1 MYRPRQE
8 CRGHLQLLTLEE
20 SPEHRLTARVAVL
33 RHSVELSQDLLS
45 FAIGAN
51 SFSAT
56 LLFHISGRSKAETT
70 NARLA
75 SIWGIDYEANSS
87 FME

>member
-1 MYRPRQE
+1 
-8 CRGHLQLLTLEE
+8 
-20 SPEHRLTARVAVL
+20 LTARVAVL

-56 LLFHISGRSKAETT
+56 LCFHISGRSKAETT

-75 SIWGIDYEANSS
+75 WTWGSGYEARSS
-87 FME
+87 FVEQRQR